1 MSPGFGGKQMGLGEW
16 SGRLCCTAFL
26 LAVVTLSVSSRHAA
40 ASDSS
45 IAIID
50 RIPRVLVLYPYDE
63 RIAATTAA
71 GEALRSRLLEAT
83 NGKIDL
89 FSEFLDL
96 SRFPEGDH
104 VARMARYLG
113 EKYAP
118 RRPDVVVALGK
129 ESASFV
135 TANRGTIAPGAK
147 IVAAGFGTAT
157 AEKISLPDDVIG
169 AFTTFDILKTAEM
182 ARSLQPDAR
191 HLYILGGSSDFDRG
205 WLTTARAALE
215 QFSKSYETTYL
226 EDLTIDEF
234 VERASRVPPDSI
246 ILALTVFKD
255 RKGRNFIPRDAI
267 GQIAATAGAPVYGP
281 YETYIDRGV
290 VGGNTVTFEALGRTV
305 GDLVIDAIAGKPVSD
320 LEAPQTYIADAR
332 QLQRWGLAEKDL
344 PPGTV
349 QMHRDK
355 SLWEEHWVILMAASG
370 LLLAQASIISVLL
383 LERRRRR
390 DAERSAQLH
399 LLEAVHLNQ
408 SATAGALSSSIAHEL
423 NQPLSAIRN
432 NAEAASV
439 LLRSAN
445 PDHELIQQIL
455 LDIQE
460 DDQRAGDIISRMR
473 GLLKKRN
480 EIDWQEFDLNDV
492 TSSAIRIIHGEAER
506 RGIKL
511 TSTPLPGELP
521 VRADKVHVQQVILNL
536 ATNGM
541 DAMLNA
547 VPAGRTLSFA
557 TGLANEKAELR
568 VSDTGDGI
576 PEERLIRIF
585 EPFYTTK
592 QAGTGLGLSIA
603 RAILE
608 TYGGTICADNRPEGG
623 AVFRVALPL
632 ARREDRSR

>member
-1 MSPGFGGKQMGLGEW
+1 MGLGGW

-26 LAVVTLSVSSRHAA
+26 LAVVAISLSSRHAS
-40 ASDSS
+40 ASDTS
-45 IAIID
+45 IAN
-50 RIPRVLVLYPYDE
+50 RVPRVLVLYPYDE

-135 TANRGTIAPGAK
+135 AANRGTIAPGAK

-157 AEKISLPDDVIG
+157 AEKIELPDDVIG

-205 WLTTARAALE
+205 WLATARAALQ

-226 EDLTIDEF
+226 EDL
-234 VERASRVPPDSI
+234 
-246 ILALTVFKD
+246 
-255 RKGRNFIPRDAI
+255 
-267 GQIAATAGAPVYGP
+267 
-281 YETYIDRGV
+281 
-290 VGGNTVTFEALGRTV
+290 
-305 GDLVIDAIAGKPVSD
+305 
-320 LEAPQTYIADAR
+320 EAPQTYVADAR

-344 PPGTV
+344 PPGTI
-349 QMHRDK
+349 QMHKER
-355 SLWEEHWVILMAASG
+355 SLWEEHGFVLVAGGG
-370 LLLAQASIISVLL
+370 LVLAQASIISVLL

-390 DAERSAQLH
+390 HAERSSRLH

-432 NAEAASV
+432 NAEAASM
-439 LLRSAN
+439 LLRSEK

-473 GLLKKRN
+473 GLLKKRD

-492 TSSAIRIIHGEAER
+492 TSSAIHIIHGEAER

-511 TSTPLPGELP
+511 TSTQLPGKLP

-536 ATNGM
+536 ATNAM
-541 DAMLNA
+541 DSMLDA
-547 VPAGRTLSFA
+547 LPAGRTLTFA
-557 TGLANEKAELR
+557 TGLANEKVELR

-576 PEERLIRIF
+576 PEERLNSIF

-603 RAILE
+603 RAIVE
-608 TYGGTICADNRPEGG
+608 TYGGTIRADNRPEGG

-632 ARREDRSR
+632 ARRPEQSR

>member
-1 MSPGFGGKQMGLGEW
+1 MGLGEW

-26 LAVVTLSVSSRHAA
+26 LAVVAISVSGRDAA
-40 ASDSS
+40 ASDTS

-50 RIPRVLVLYPYDE
+50 PVPRVLVLYPYDE

-83 NGKIDL
+83 NGRIDL

-113 EKYAP
+113 EKYAA

-157 AEKISLPDDVIG
+157 ADKISLPNDVIG

-191 HLYILGGSSDFDRG
+191 HLYIVGGSSDFDRG

-234 VERASRVPPDSI
+234 VDRASRVPPDSI

-255 RKGRNFIPRDAI
+255 RAGRNFIPRDAI
-267 GQIAATAGAPVYGP
+267 GQIAATASAPVYGP
-281 YETYIDRGV
+281 YQTYIDHGV

-305 GDLVIDAIAGKPVSD
+305 GDLVIDAIAGKPLLD
-320 LEAPQTYIADAR
+320 IEAPQTYIADAR
-332 QLQRWGLAEKDL
+332 QLKRWGLAEKDL
-344 PPGTV
+344 PPGTI
-349 QMHRDK
+349 QMHRER
-355 SLWEEHWVILMAASG
+355 SLWEEHWVVLVAGSG
-370 LLLAQASIISVLL
+370 LVLAQASIISVLL

-390 DAERSAQLH
+390 DAERSSRLY
-399 LLEAVHLNQ
+399 LLEAIHLNQ

-439 LLRSAN
+439 LLRSES
-445 PDHELIQQIL
+445 PDRELIQQIL

-473 GLLKKRN
+473 GLLKKRS

-492 TSSAIRIIHGEAER
+492 TSSAIHIIHGEAER
-506 RGIKL
+506 RGITL
-511 TSTPLPGELP
+511 TSSRPPSELR

-536 ATNGM
+536 ATNAM
-541 DAMLNA
+541 DAMLEA
-547 VPAGRTLSFA
+547 VPAGRTLTFA

-568 VSDTGDGI
+568 VSDTGKGI

-603 RAILE
+603 RAIIE

-623 AVFRVALPL
+623 AVFRMVLPL
-632 ARREDRSR
+632 AHGQERSR

>member
-1 MSPGFGGKQMGLGEW
+1 MGLGEW

-26 LAVVTLSVSSRHAA
+26 LAVFAPSVSSRQAA
-40 ASDSS
+40 ASDTS
-45 IAIID
+45 IAVID
-50 RIPRVLVLYPYDE
+50 RVPRVLVLYPYDE

-113 EKYAP
+113 DKYAV
-118 RRPDVVVALGK
+118 RRPDVVVAVGS
-129 ESASFV
+129 ESASFIV
-135 TANRGTIAPGAK
+135 ANHGTIAPGAK

-157 AEKISLPDDVIG
+157 AEKIDLPDDVIG

-191 HLYILGGSSDFDRG
+191 HLYIVGGSSDFDRG
-205 WLTTARAALE
+205 WLATARTALE

-234 VERASRVPPDSI
+234 TERASHVPPDSI

-255 RKGRNFIPRDAI
+255 REGRNFIPRDAI
-267 GQIAATAGAPVYGP
+267 GQIAATASAPVYGP
-281 YETYIDRGV
+281 YQTYIDHGV

-305 GDLVIDAIAGKPVSD
+305 GNLVIDAIAGKPVSD

-344 PPGTV
+344 PPGTI
-349 QMHRDK
+349 QMHKKR
-355 SLWEEHWVILMAASG
+355 SLWEEHWAILVAGSG
-370 LLLAQASIISVLL
+370 LVLAQASIISVLL
-383 LERRRRR
+383 FERRRRR
-390 DAERSAQLH
+390 DAESRSRLH

-432 NAEAASV
+432 NAEAAAV
-439 LLRSAN
+439 LLRSVN
-445 PDHELIQQIL
+445 PDHQLIQQIL

-473 GLLKKRN
+473 GLLKKRS

-492 TSSAIRIIHGEAER
+492 TSSAIHIIHGEAER
-506 RGIKL
+506 RGITL
-511 TSTPLPGELP
+511 TSTQPPGELP

-536 ATNGM
+536 ATNAM
-541 DAMLNA
+541 DAMLDA
-547 VPAGRTLSFA
+547 VPAGRTLTFT
-557 TGLANEKAELR
+557 TGLANEKAELL

-632 ARREDRSR
+632 AHREEQSR

>member
-1 MSPGFGGKQMGLGEW
+1 MGLGER

-26 LAVVTLSVSSRHAA
+26 LAVVAISVSGRDAA
-40 ASDSS
+40 ASDTS

-50 RIPRVLVLYPYDE
+50 RVPRVLVLYPYDE

-83 NGKIDL
+83 NGRIDL

-113 EKYAP
+113 EKYAA

-135 TANRGTIAPGAK
+135 TANRRTIAPGAK

-191 HLYILGGSSDFDRG
+191 HLYIVGGSSDFDRG

-215 QFSKSYETTYL
+215 QFSKSYETTFL

-234 VERASRVPPDSI
+234 VDRASRVPPDSI

-255 RKGRNFIPRDAI
+255 RAGRNFIPRDAI
-267 GQIAATAGAPVYGP
+267 GQIAATASAPVYGP
-281 YETYIDRGV
+281 YQTYIDHGV

-305 GDLVIDAIAGKPVSD
+305 GDLVIDAIAGKPLLD
-320 LEAPQTYIADAR
+320 IEAPQTYIADAR
-332 QLQRWGLAEKDL
+332 QLKRWGLAEKDL
-344 PPGTV
+344 PPGTI
-349 QMHRDK
+349 QMHRER
-355 SLWEEHWVILMAASG
+355 SLWEEHWVVLVAGSG
-370 LLLAQASIISVLL
+370 LVLAQASIISVLL

-390 DAERSAQLH
+390 DAERSSRLY
-399 LLEAVHLNQ
+399 LLEAIHLNQ

-439 LLRSAN
+439 LLRSES
-445 PDHELIQQIL
+445 PDRELIQQIL

-473 GLLKKRN
+473 GLLKKRS

-492 TSSAIRIIHGEAER
+492 TSSAIHIIHGEAER
-506 RGIKL
+506 RGITL
-511 TSTPLPGELP
+511 TSSRPPSELR

-536 ATNGM
+536 ATNAM
-541 DAMLNA
+541 DAMLEA
-547 VPAGRTLSFA
+547 VPAGRTLTFA

-568 VSDTGDGI
+568 VSDTGKGI

-603 RAILE
+603 RAIIE

-623 AVFRVALPL
+623 AVFRMVLPL
-632 ARREDRSR
+632 AHGQERSR

>member
-1 MSPGFGGKQMGLGEW
+1 MGLGDW
-16 SGRLCCTAFL
+16 SGRLCRAAVF
-26 LAVVTLSVSSRHAA
+26 LAVAALSMSSRQAA
-40 ASDSS
+40 ASETS

-50 RIPRVLVLYPYDE
+50 RVPRVLVLYPYDE

-96 SRFPEGDH
+96 SRFPESDH

-113 EKYAP
+113 EKYAA
-118 RRPDVVVALGK
+118 RRPDVVVAVGR
-129 ESASFV
+129 ESVSFIV
-135 TANRGTIAPGAK
+135 ANRGTIAPAAK

-157 AEKISLPDDVIG
+157 AEKIALPDDVIG
-169 AFTTFDILKTAEM
+169 AFSTFNILKTAEM
-182 ARSLQPDAR
+182 ARGLQPDAR
-191 HLYILGGSSDFDRG
+191 HLYIVGGSSDFDRS
-205 WLTTARAALE
+205 WLTTARADLKH
-215 QFSKSYETTYL
+215 FSKSYDTTTYL

-255 RKGRNFIPRDAI
+255 RAGRNFIPRDAI
-267 GQIAATAGAPVYGP
+267 REIAATASAPVYGP
-281 YETYIDRGV
+281 YQTYIDHGV

-320 LEAPQTYIADAR
+320 LEAPQTYIVDAR

-344 PPGTV
+344 PPGTI
-349 QMHRDK
+349 QMHKER
-355 SLWEEHWVILMAASG
+355 SLWEEHRVVLVAGGG
-370 LLLAQASIISVLL
+370 LVLAQAGIISVLL

-390 DAERSAQLH
+390 DAERSSRLY
-399 LLEAVHLNQ
+399 LLEAIHLNQ
-408 SATAGALSSSIAHEL
+408 SATAGALSASIAHEL

-473 GLLKKRN
+473 GLLKKRS

-492 TSSAIRIIHGEAER
+492 TSSAIHIIHGEAER

-511 TSTPLPGELP
+511 TSTQLPGELP

-536 ATNGM
+536 ATNAM

-547 VPAGRTLSFA
+547 VPAGRTLTFA

-632 ARREDRSR
+632 ARSQERSR

>member
-1 MSPGFGGKQMGLGEW
+1 MGPRKW
-16 SGRLCCTAFL
+16 SGRLQ
-26 LAVVTLSVSSRHAA
+26 LAGLMLAAPILINPNVFAA
-40 ASDSS
+40 ASATSLPVR
-45 IAIID
+45 D
-50 RIPRVLVLYPYDE
+50 RLPRVLVLYPYDE

-83 NGKIDL
+83 NGRIDL

-96 SRFPEGDH
+96 SRFPEADH
-104 VARMARYLG
+104 IARMARYLA
-113 EKYAP
+113 EKYAT

-135 TANRGTIAPGAK
+135 TANRSMIAPGAK

-157 AEKISLPDDVIG
+157 AEKMDLPDDVVG
-169 AFTTFDILKTAEM
+169 AFATFDILKTAEM

-191 HLYILGGSSDFDRG
+191 HLYVVGGSSDFDRG
-205 WLTTARAALE
+205 WLTTTRAALRE
-215 QFSKSYETTYL
+215 FSKSYETTYL
-226 EDLTIDEF
+226 EDLTIDDF
-234 VERASRVPPDSI
+234 VERASHVPSDSI

-255 RKGRNFIPRDAI
+255 RAGRNFIPRDVI
-267 GQIAATAGAPVYGP
+267 SQIAATASAPVYGP
-281 YETYIDRGV
+281 YQTYIDHGV

-305 GDLVIDAIAGKPVSD
+305 GDLVIDAIAGKSVSD

-344 PPGTV
+344 PPGTI
-349 QMHRDK
+349 QMHK
-355 SLWEEHWVILMAASG
+355 EGSLWQEHWLVLVAGAG
-370 LLLAQASIISVLL
+370 LVLAQATIISVLL
-383 LERRRRR
+383 CERRRRR
-390 DAERSAQLH
+390 DAERSSRLH

-439 LLRSAN
+439 LLRSETL
-445 PDHELIQQIL
+445 DRELIQQIL

-473 GLLKKRN
+473 GLLKKRD

-492 TSSAIRIIHGEAER
+492 TSRAIHIIHGEAER

-511 TSTPLPGELP
+511 TSNQLPGKLP
-521 VRADKVHVQQVILNL
+521 VCADKVHVQQVILNL
-536 ATNGM
+536 AINAM
-541 DAMLNA
+541 DSMLDA
-547 VPAGRTLSFA
+547 APAGRTLTFA
-557 TGLANEKAELR
+557 TALASEKAELR

-576 PEERLIRIF
+576 PEERMSKIF
-585 EPFYTTK
+585 DPFYTTK

-603 RAILE
+603 RAIIE
-608 TYGGTICADNRPEGG
+608 TYGGGISAHNRREGG
-623 AVFRVALPL
+623 AVFCVVLPL
-632 ARREDRSR
+632 VRRKKSL

>member
-1 MSPGFGGKQMGLGEW
+1 MGLGEW
-16 SGRLCCTAFL
+16 SGRLCCAAFL
-26 LAVVTLSVSSRHAA
+26 LAVVALTVSSRQAA
-40 ASDSS
+40 ASDTS

-50 RIPRVLVLYPYDE
+50 RVPRVLVLYPYDE

-96 SRFPEGDH
+96 SRFPEVDH

-113 EKYAP
+113 EKYAA
-118 RRPDVVVALGK
+118 RRPDVVVALGR
-129 ESASFV
+129 ESTSFFV
-135 TANRGTIAPGAK
+135 ANRGTIAPGAK

-157 AEKISLPDDVIG
+157 AEKIDLPDDVIG
-169 AFTTFDILKTAEM
+169 AFSTFDILKTAEM
-182 ARSLQPDAR
+182 ARGLQPDAR
-191 HLYILGGSSDFDRG
+191 HLYVVGGSSDFDRS
-205 WLTTARAALE
+205 WLTTARVDLK
-215 QFSKSYETTYL
+215 QFSKSYDTTTYL
-226 EDLTIDEF
+226 EDLTIDEL

-255 RKGRNFIPRDAI
+255 RAGRNFIPRDAI
-267 GQIAATAGAPVYGP
+267 RQIASTASAPVYGP
-281 YETYIDRGV
+281 YQTYIDHGV

-320 LEAPQTYIADAR
+320 LEAPQTYVADAR
-332 QLQRWGLAEKDL
+332 QLKRWGLAEKDL
-344 PPGTV
+344 PPGTI
-349 QMHRDK
+349 QMHKER
-355 SLWEEHWVILMAASG
+355 SLWEEHWIVLVAGGG
-370 LLLAQASIISVLL
+370 LVLAQASIISVLL

-390 DAERSAQLH
+390 DAERSSQLH

-445 PDHELIQQIL
+445 PDHGLIQQIL

-473 GLLKKRN
+473 GLLKKRS

-492 TSSAIRIIHGEAER
+492 TSSAIHIIHGEAER
-506 RGIKL
+506 RGITL
-511 TSTPLPGELP
+511 TSTQPPGELP

-536 ATNGM
+536 ATNAM
-541 DAMLNA
+541 DAMLDA
-547 VPAGRTLSFA
+547 VPAGRTLTFA

-608 TYGGTICADNRPEGG
+608 TYGGTIRADNRPEGG

-632 ARREDRSR
+632 AHREEQSR